1 MGGREGSNYTA
12 QITFQDSAITELMHV
27 IDHKPNNQNE
37 TQYYDITFSYGCPV
51 NKLFSIFH
59 DKMFS

>member
-37 TQYYDITFSYGCPV
+37 TQYYDITFGILEWLGAAS
-51 NKLFSIFH
+51 S
-59 DKMFS
+59 